1 MTYRP
6 RPWRRLRVQTV
17 VKVAGLTV
25 LAASVTRAQVQSIA
39 TTQPVVSRVATF
51 NAPPPPGGPTALA
64 SLTLL
69 INSGSTQTLPVI
81 VDGRINA
88 FPAPVSV
95 TMQWQLSSSIVTL
108 IDVVGYFS
116 APASALVAGP
126 AQIPSSLVEGRVR
139 TGRPRNFTAFTQA
152 ARGGVGTSGG
162 SLHLVRQLIILPLNG
177 TGQRTDD
184 LELQLNFTGQPAL
197 TPGIYRGTLNIRAIA
212 Y

>member
-1 MTYRP
+1 MVYRP
-6 RPWRRLRVQTV
+6 RSWRRLPVQFAM
-17 VKVAGLTV
+17 VAISMTLPGSDGAL
-25 LAASVTRAQVQSIA
+25 AQVRSIA
-39 TTQPVVSRVATF
+39 TTQSVASPVATF
-51 NAPPPPGGPTALA
+51 NAPPAPGGPTAQA

-69 INSGSTQTLPVI
+69 VNSGSTQTLPVI
-81 VDGRINA
+81 ADGRINV

-152 ARGGVGTSGG
+152 PRGGIGTSGG

-177 TGQRTDD
+177 TGQRRDD
-184 LELQLNFTGQPAL
+184 LELQLNLTGQPAL